1 MGVDPESRF
10 EEIYGSSYGALLGYA
25 LRRCPDPDD
34 AADVVAETFTVAW
47 RRMAEVPEGDEARL
61 WLFGVA
67 RNVLANQRRGE
78 RRHERRTAALRAEL
92 AASPVVASSLAAE
105 LPGEDL
111 SPMGRVFRSLS
122 DDDRELL
129 ALVAWERLDPGQ
141 IARTLGISRNAAR
154 VRLYRARKRF
164 ARGLDEAGIERPRAV
179 VIEGSAL

>member
-10 EEIYGSSYGALLGYA
+10 EGIYESSYRPLLGYA

-34 AADVVAETFTVAW
+34 AADVVAETFLVAW
-47 RRMAEVPEGDEARL
+47 RRIAEVPQGDEARL

-67 RNVLANQRRGE
+67 RKVLANQRRGE
-78 RRHERRTAALRAEL
+78 RRHEQRTAALREQL
-92 AASPVVASSLAAE
+92 AASPLLAEPPA
-105 LPGEDL
+105 EDL
-111 SPMGRVFRSLS
+111 TQLGRVFRALS

-141 IARTLGISRNAAR
+141 IAKVLGISRNATR

-164 ARGLDEAGIERPRAV
+164 ARGLAAAGIDHSRAV
-179 VIEGSAL
+179 AMEGSSL